1 MYAYIVGEIT
11 SLEEGGIV
19 LENHGIGYRIATST
33 LSMSHFQVNQ
43 TYKVYTVYVVR
54 DDSVALYGFVDEDE
68 LHMFEMLNK
77 VTSVGARSALSLL
90 STMTVGRVR
99 QAILNNDI
107 KQISQAP
114 GIGKKTASRIV
125 LELVDRVKKETP
137 IAEVPTQSMSGV
149 DATIAVDA
157 LVNLGYPKNEAQK
170 AVNLVKDTDLT
181 LEQMIREA
189 LRNLS

>member
-107 KQISQAP
+107 NQISQAP